1 MNLAYR
7 IVWNV
12 SRQAWMVA
20 SEFTSAKGK
29 TKTQKTNIQTK
40 TVGHAVV
47 LSAALLTTTPLAVQA
62 AGINNWVGADG
73 EWSTATNWDS
83 GVIPTDLANIDNGST
98 VSISDGSSQN
108 LTANLYLGNSDGS
121 TGNLTITNGSLTTS
135 WTNIAVGSGATGT
148 LIIDSS
154 SAALTANY
162 LRVGFTGEGTLI
174 VKNGGTLES
183 SSLLLG
189 YDEEAI
195 GNMQVTGTGS
205 SVQADGA
212 TAIIGY
218 RGEGTLNL
226 ADGANFNI
234 NNGTG
239 TLILGDQAAGSGVL
253 NIGAAS
259 GDTVVTAGTLGASSV
274 ELGAGN
280 GIINFNHNNTN
291 YVFSQEIVDANG
303 KGFINFLSG
312 STTLTGDL
320 EGFSGNVNVVG
331 GTLSIAANKP
341 LTLGQAGATADYTQ
355 TLNGLLRLGLID
367 ASQYGKLNVTGTAT
381 FADGSKLDV
390 DVKGAPSLAN
400 GSLLSKVI
408 SAGTLDAGSFEVT
421 DNSLLYSFAAEKEGN
436 TVGLR
441 VTRDGNTSVLQSVNS
456 EGFKSGR
463 SAARVLDGFVN
474 GGSTNTDIANVSTA
488 FGRLSNDQEI
498 TEAVAETLP
507 LLVGGTTKL
516 AANTLHSTN
525 RVIQSRQANTR
536 GLSSGDAF
544 LTDKNM
550 WLKPVGSWTR
560 QQERNGVSGYDAD
573 SYGFVVGMD
582 GDVSQS
588 SRLGLAL
595 SYMNTRVDGNGMS
608 SGNKADIDA
617 YQLIAYGSHDL
628 SQFENVELNWQA
640 DVGMNKNDSKRQI
653 SFIGRTAEAVY
664 DSYTAHVGVGIG
676 KRFELND
683 SSTVMP
689 SLRADYAYIRDE
701 SYTEKGA
708 GAINL
713 DVDSVHSDEFILM
726 VQTDIDHQLND
737 KTTLLANIGVGYDVI
752 NDDTSLTASYTG
764 GGTAFTTDGI
774 DPSPWLARAGVGA
787 TVNLNDYTD
796 ITAQY
801 DVEGREDFLNQT
813 ASVKLRWS
821 F

>member
-29 TKTQKTNIQTK
+29 TKTQKTNLQSK
-40 TVGHAVV
+40 AVGHAVV
-47 LSAALLTTTPLAVQA
+47 LSAVLLAASPMTVLATDWDNEAGDGQWSTTT
-62 AGINNWVGADG
+62 NWVG
-73 EWSTATNWDS
+73 DS
-83 GVIPTDLANIDNGST
+83 LPNAEANVSDGST
-98 VSISDGSSQN
+98 VLISDGSNQN
-108 LTANLYLGNSDGS
+108 VTNLRLGGTASG
-121 TGNLTITNGSLTTS
+121 TGNLTISNGSLTTN
-135 WTNIAVGSGATGT
+135 WTTVADKADTKSTLVIDSANAQLSSNMFTVGGTGDGELIIKNAGT
-148 LIIDSS
+148 LDTTSIDIAYENGS
-154 SAALTANY
+154 
-162 LRVGFTGEGTLI
+162 TGKILI
-174 VKNGGTLES
+174 
-183 SSLLLG
+183 
-189 YDEEAI
+189 
-195 GNMQVTGTGS
+195 TGTGS
-205 SVQADGA
+205 SFTVDQDVKLGVS
-212 TAIIGY
+212 
-218 RGEGTLNL
+218 GEGTLNL

-239 TLILGDQAAGSGVL
+239 TLILGDQATGSGVL

-320 EGFSGNVNVVG
+320 KGFSGNVNVVG

-463 SAARVLDGFVN
+463 GAARVLDGFVN

-573 SYGFVVGMD
+573 SYGFVVGVD
-582 GDVSQS
+582 GDVTES

-595 SYMNTRVDGNGMS
+595 SYMNTRVDGNGLS

-617 YQLIAYGSHDL
+617 YQLIAYGSHGL
-628 SQFENVELNWQA
+628 AQFENVELNWQA

-653 SFIGRTAEAVY
+653 SFIGRTAEADY

-726 VQTDIDHQLND
+726 AQTDIDHQLND
-737 KTTLLANIGVGYDVI
+737 KTTLLANIGVGYDLI

-764 GGTAFTTDGI
+764 GGTAFTSDGI

-787 TVNLNDYTD
+787 SFTLNDYTD

>member
-29 TKTQKTNIQTK
+29 TKTQTTNVQTK

-47 LSAALLTTTPLAVQA
+47 LSAALFAASPITVLATDWDNE
-62 AGINNWVGADG
+62 AGDG
-73 EWSTATNWDS
+73 EWSTTTNWVGDS
-83 GVIPTDLANIDNGST
+83 LPTSEANVSDGST
-98 VSISDGSSQN
+98 VLISDGSNQN
-108 LTANLYLGNSDGS
+108 VTNLRLGGTASG
-121 TGNLTITNGSLTTS
+121 TGNLTISNGSLTTN
-135 WTNIAVGSGATGT
+135 WTTVADKAGTKNTLQIDSANAVLNSNMFTVGGTGDGE
-148 LIIDSS
+148 LII
-154 SAALTANY
+154 
-162 LRVGFTGEGTLI
+162 
-174 VKNGGTLES
+174 KNGGALDTTSIDIAYANGSTGKIL
-183 SSLLLG
+183 
-189 YDEEAI
+189 I
-195 GNMQVTGTGS
+195 TGTGS
-205 SVQADGA
+205 SFTVDQDVKLGVSGA
-212 TAIIGY
+212 
-218 RGEGTLNL
+218 GTLSLVN
-226 ADGANFNI
+226 GGSFNI
-234 NNGTG
+234 HNGTG
-239 TLILGDQAAGSGVL
+239 TLILGDQATGTGKL
-253 NIGAAS
+253 NIGADQSDSIIVA
-259 GDTVVTAGTLGASSV
+259 AGTLDAATV
-274 ELGAGN
+274 EFGAGS
-280 GIINFNHNNTN
+280 GSINFNHSNTD
-291 YVFSQEIVDANG
+291 YVFSQDVVDING
-303 KGFINFLSG
+303 NGEINFLSG
-312 STTLTGDL
+312 TTRLTGDL
-320 EGFSGNVNVVG
+320 EGFSGTAMVNG
-331 GTLSIAANKP
+331 GTLSIAAGDT

-367 ASQYGKLNVTGTAT
+367 ANQYGKLNVTGTAT

-390 DVKGAPSLAN
+390 DVKGSPSLAN

-441 VTRDGNTSVLQSVNS
+441 VTKDGNTSVFQSVNS
-456 EGFKSGR
+456 EGFTSGR
-463 SAARVLDGFVN
+463 GAARVLDGFVS
-474 GGSTNTDIANVSTA
+474 GGATGTDIDNVTTA
-488 FGRLSNDQEI
+488 LGQLSNDQEI

-582 GDVSQS
+582 GDVTES

-628 SQFENVELNWQA
+628 AQFENVELNWQA

-653 SFIGRTAEAVY
+653 SFIGRTAEADY

-796 ITAQY
+796 ITTQY

-813 ASVKLRWS
+813 ASVNLRMS

>member
-29 TKTQKTNIQTK
+29 TKTQKTNVQSK
-40 TVGHAVV
+40 RVGHAVV
-47 LSAALLTTTPLAVQA
+47 LSTALLATTPLAVQA

-98 VSISDGSSQN
+98 VSISDGSSQS
-108 LTANLYLGNSDGS
+108 LTSNLYLGNSDGS

-135 WTNIAVGSGATGT
+135 WTNIAVGSGSTGT

-174 VKNGGTLES
+174 VKNGGRLES

-189 YDEEAI
+189 YDDGSI
-195 GNMQVTGTGS
+195 GNMQVTGTGT

-226 ADGANFNI
+226 AEGANFNI

-239 TLILGDQAAGSGVL
+239 TLILGDQATGSGVL

-291 YVFSQEIVDANG
+291 YVFSQEIVDTNG

-367 ASQYGKLNVTGTAT
+367 ASHYGKLNVTGTAT

-400 GSLLSKVI
+400 GSLLSNVI

-421 DNSLLYSFAAEKEGN
+421 DNSLLYSFAAEKAGN

-441 VTRDGNTSVLQSVNS
+441 VTRDGNTSVVQSVNS

-463 SAARVLDGFVN
+463 GAARVLDGFVN
-474 GGSTNTDIANVSTA
+474 GGSTNTDIADVSTA

-595 SYMNTRVDGNGMS
+595 SYMNTRVDGNGLS

-628 SQFENVELNWQA
+628 AQFENVELNWQA

-653 SFIGRTAEAVY
+653 SFIGRTAESDY
-664 DSYTAHVGVGIG
+664 DSYTAHIGVGVG
-676 KRFELND
+676 KRFELNEN
-683 SSTVMP
+683 STVMP
-689 SLRADYAYIRDE
+689 SIRADYAYIRDE

-708 GAINL
+708 GAISL
-713 DVDSVHSDEFILM
+713 DVDSVHTEEFILM
-726 VQTDIDHQLND
+726 AQTDIDHQLND
-737 KTTLLANIGVGYDVI
+737 KTTLLANMGIGYDLI
-752 NDDTSLTASYTG
+752 NDDTSMTASYTG
-764 GGTAFTTDGI
+764 GGTAFTTEGI

-787 TVNLNDYTD
+787 TVNINDYTD

-813 ASVKLRWS
+813 ASVKLRLS

>member
-29 TKTQKTNIQTK
+29 TKTQKTNVQSK

-47 LSAALLTTTPLAVQA
+47 LSAVLLAASPMTVLATDWDNEAGDGQWSTTT
-62 AGINNWVGADG
+62 NWVG
-73 EWSTATNWDS
+73 DS
-83 GVIPTDLANIDNGST
+83 LPNAEANVSDGST
-98 VSISDGSSQN
+98 VLISDGSNQN
-108 LTANLYLGNSDGS
+108 VTNLRLGGTASG
-121 TGNLTITNGSLTTS
+121 TGNLTISNGSLTTN
-135 WTNIAVGSGATGT
+135 WTTVADKADTKSTLVIDSANAQLSSNMFTVGGTGDGELIIKNAGT
-148 LIIDSS
+148 LDTTSIDIAYENGS
-154 SAALTANY
+154 
-162 LRVGFTGEGTLI
+162 TGKILI
-174 VKNGGTLES
+174 
-183 SSLLLG
+183 
-189 YDEEAI
+189 
-195 GNMQVTGTGS
+195 TGTGS
-205 SVQADGA
+205 SFTVDQDVKLGVS
-212 TAIIGY
+212 
-218 RGEGTLNL
+218 GEGTLNL

-239 TLILGDQAAGSGVL
+239 TLILGDQATGSGVL

-259 GDTVVTAGTLGASSV
+259 GDTVVTAGTLEASSV

-463 SAARVLDGFVN
+463 GAARVLDGFVN

-573 SYGFVVGMD
+573 SYGFVVGVD
-582 GDVSQS
+582 GDVTES

-595 SYMNTRVDGNGMS
+595 SYMNTRVDGNGLS

-617 YQLIAYGSHDL
+617 YQLIAYGSYDL
-628 SQFENVELNWQA
+628 AQFENVELNWQA

-653 SFIGRTAEAVY
+653 SFIGRTAEADY
-664 DSYTAHVGVGIG
+664 DSYTAHVGVGVG

-713 DVDSVHSDEFILM
+713 DVGSVHSDEFILM
-726 VQTDIDHQLND
+726 AQTDIDHQLND

-787 TVNLNDYTD
+787 SFTLNDYTD

>member
-29 TKTQKTNIQTK
+29 TKTQKTNVQSK

-47 LSAALLTTTPLAVQA
+47 LSAVLLAASPMTVLATDWDNEAGDGQWSTTT
-62 AGINNWVGADG
+62 NWVG
-73 EWSTATNWDS
+73 DS
-83 GVIPTDLANIDNGST
+83 LPNAEANVSDGST
-98 VSISDGSSQN
+98 VLISDGSNQN
-108 LTANLYLGNSDGS
+108 VTNLRLGGTASG
-121 TGNLTITNGSLTTS
+121 TGNLTISNGSLTTN
-135 WTNIAVGSGATGT
+135 WTTVADKADTKSTLVIDSANAQLSSNMFTVGGTGDGELIIKNAGT
-148 LIIDSS
+148 LDTTSIDIAYENGS
-154 SAALTANY
+154 
-162 LRVGFTGEGTLI
+162 TGKILI
-174 VKNGGTLES
+174 
-183 SSLLLG
+183 
-189 YDEEAI
+189 
-195 GNMQVTGTGS
+195 TGTGS
-205 SVQADGA
+205 SFTVDQDVKLGVS
-212 TAIIGY
+212 
-218 RGEGTLNL
+218 GEGTLNL

-239 TLILGDQAAGSGVL
+239 TLILGDQATGSGVL

-259 GDTVVTAGTLGASSV
+259 GDTVVTAGTLEASSV

-367 ASQYGKLNVTGTAT
+367 SSQYGKLNVTGTAT

-463 SAARVLDGFVN
+463 GAARVLDGFVN

-573 SYGFVVGMD
+573 SYGFVVGVD
-582 GDVSQS
+582 GDVTES

-595 SYMNTRVDGNGMS
+595 SYMNTRVDGNGLS

-617 YQLIAYGSHDL
+617 YQLIAYGSYDL
-628 SQFENVELNWQA
+628 AQFENVELNWQA

-653 SFIGRTAEAVY
+653 SFIGRTAEADY

-787 TVNLNDYTD
+787 SFTLNDYTD